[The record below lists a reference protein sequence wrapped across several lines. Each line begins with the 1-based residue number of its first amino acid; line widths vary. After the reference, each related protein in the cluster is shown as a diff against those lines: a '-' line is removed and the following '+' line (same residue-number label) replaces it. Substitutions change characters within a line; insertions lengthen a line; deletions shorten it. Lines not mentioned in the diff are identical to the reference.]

1 MTLHSPGHE
10 ADDVDRLFARL
21 DRVQA
26 PPDLAS
32 RILSSAVARAAA
44 PRRAAT
50 WPLLVAALG
59 ALAAL
64 AATGYLVGV
73 QLAAANGLDLLL
85 AVASDLSL
93 LASAPGDVVAALAEV
108 LPLWL
113 VATAAVSIGL
123 VVWTAGQLVTGSP
136 PVRARA
142 GG

>member
-1 MTLHSPGHE
+1 MTLHSPSHD
-10 ADDVDRLFARL
+10 ADDVDRLFSRL

-32 RILSSAVARAAA
+32 RILSSAVAPAAA
-44 PRRAAT
+44 PR
-50 WPLLVAALG
+50 PLLVATLG

-64 AATGYLVGV
+64 TATGYLVGV
-73 QLAAANGLDLLL
+73 QLSAANSLDLLL
-85 AVASDLSL
+85 AVVSDLSL

-123 VVWTAGQLVTGSP
+123 VVWAAGQLVTGSP
-136 PVRARA
+136 PVPARA